1 MSKADRMRV
10 ILNDFGSKTLPDIYD
25 NSLLGIYHQNQNMFP
40 VYSYLK
46 LVEVHMKASN
56 SPEEESVNFI
66 EAKIISNSDFIV
78 VDDTG
83 V

>member
-1 MSKADRMRV
+1 MRV

>member
-1 MSKADRMRV
+1 MSKPDRMRL
-10 ILNDFGSKTLPDIYD
+10 ILNDYGSKTLPDIYD
-25 NSLLGIYHQNQNMFP
+25 NSLLGIYHNNQNMFP

-46 LVEVHMKASN
+46 LVEVHMRSSN
-56 SPEEESVNFI
+56 SPEEESVNFV
-66 EAKIISNSDFIV
+66 EAKIVSNPDFIV